1 MTGDRKMRWFY
12 LTIIVVFTAFIVAFA
27 FQNLQ
32 VVTVSFLGFSVSAR
46 LVILVL
52 ISYMLGAVSAGS
64 LLAMLRRSYE
74 GARRKPIA

>member
-12 LTIIVVFTAFIVAFA
+12 LTVIVVFTAFIVVFA

-32 VVTVSFLGFSVSAR
+32 VVTVSFLGFSVSTR

-52 ISYMLGAVSAGS
+52 MFYVLGALTGGS
-64 LLAMLRRSYE
+64 LLAMLRQSYE
-74 GARRKPIA
+74 GAKRKPIA

>member
-12 LTIIVVFTAFIVAFA
+12 LTVIVVFTAFIVVFA

-32 VVTVSFLGFSVSAR
+32 VVTVSSLGFSVSAR

-52 ISYMLGAVSAGS
+52 IFYVLGALTGGS
-64 LLAMLRRSYE
+64 LLAMLHQPYE
-74 GARRKPIA
+74 GAKRKPIA